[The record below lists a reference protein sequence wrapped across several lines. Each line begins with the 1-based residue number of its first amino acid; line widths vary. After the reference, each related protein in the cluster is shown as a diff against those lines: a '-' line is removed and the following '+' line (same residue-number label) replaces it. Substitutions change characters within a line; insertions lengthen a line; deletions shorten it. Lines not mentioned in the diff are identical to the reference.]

1 MSITLYP
8 HQIQGS
14 AFLASK
20 AFAGLFAGMGTG
32 KTLTSLDAVRSV
44 WAAEGALRVLIVAPP
59 IALPMWQREAA
70 SYLGLPE
77 GVAQI
82 LKSGTAKLGVS
93 AQIVVTSYQLAVN
106 RRDELAAWAN
116 GGILICDECH
126 ALKSVKAKR
135 TKAILGSGGLAS
147 NAAHTWLL
155 TGTPITRWNDDMYP
169 FLCRAD
175 LSGMKGKLGGVTK
188 ERFDLYFTVRK
199 KKQWAGARYPV
210 MMTVGNRHTDELADW
225 VYGEGHALRFD
236 LEEVFKSMPPLTVN
250 RYTIDIDADAE
261 LKSMLKDLEKLTQ
274 AEIQQKMQAKEPALA
289 TVRRRLGAAKVR
301 DAVKEIKERIESG
314 QKVLVGAWHNEVID
328 ALFEGLKGYARGV
341 IDGRTS
347 AANRETCVA
356 EWNAGNVDVL
366 IGQIAAMG
374 VSLNLQQGGHQ
385 IIVVEEDWSPS
396 IMDQF
401 YARLWRFGQ
410 ERHVHV
416 DILQSD
422 SKLDQA
428 LASISS
434 AKQRQHA
441 IFNKIGKEYT
451 DAAE

>member
-20 AFAGLFAGMGTG
+20 GFAGLFAGMGTG
-32 KTLTSLDAVRSV
+32 KTLTSLDAVRAV
-44 WAAEGALRVLIVAPP
+44 WEDEAMLRVLIIAPP

-70 SYLGLPE
+70 NYLKLYDNRIQILKTGKISKE
-77 GVAQI
+77 AQI
-82 LKSGTAKLGVS
+82 L
-93 AQIVVTSYQLAVN
+93 VTSYQRAVN
-106 RRDELAAWAN
+106 RRPELSEWLN
-116 GGILICDECH
+116 GGILICDESH

-135 TKAILGSGGLAS
+135 TKAVLGNGGLAS
-147 NAAHTWLL
+147 HASHTWLL

-175 LSGMKGKLGGVTK
+175 LSGMKDKLGGVAK
-188 ERFDLYFTVRK
+188 ERFDMRFTVRK
-199 KKQWAGARYPV
+199 KKQWAGARWPV
-210 MMTVGNRHTDELADW
+210 MLTVGNRHTDELAEW

-236 LEEVFKSMPPLTVN
+236 LDEVFKSMPPLTVN
-250 RYTIDIDADAE
+250 RYTIGIDADAE
-261 LKSMLKDLEKLTQ
+261 LKSMLKDLEKATI
-274 AEIQQKMQAKEPALA
+274 AEIQQKMQNKEPALA

-301 DAVKEIKERIESG
+301 DAVVEIKERIESG

-328 ALFEGLKGYARGV
+328 ALFEGLKGHARGV

-347 AANRETCVA
+347 DKDRETCVS

-410 ERHVHV
+410 EKHVHV
-416 DILQSD
+416 DILESE
-422 SKLDQA
+422 SKLDKA

-434 AKQRQHA
+434 AKQRQHNL
-441 IFNKIGKEYT
+441 FNKIGKAHT
-451 DAAE
+451 DAAQ